1 MPTGACGRALPV
13 GAATKSAERQLSA
26 EARKAAR
33 RERKQAAKQAKAG
46 RVDVGRKPCELC
58 QRPECEEL
66 IRCQATELWEGWRLV
81 CGKCW
86 TKASGG
92 VADGDAAHPGY
103 TYGGLWRFR
112 KAP

>member
-1 MPTGACGRALPV
+1 MPALPAV
-13 GAATKSAERQLSA
+13 GAAAERQLSP

-33 RERKQAAKQAKAG
+33 RQRKLDAKQAKAS
-46 RVDVGRKPCELC
+46 RADVGRKPCGFC
-58 QRPECEEL
+58 AKPECEEL
-66 IRCQATELWEGWRLV
+66 IRCQATELWQGWRLV

-92 VADGDAAHPGY
+92 VVDGDAAHPGY

-112 KAP
+112 KAS